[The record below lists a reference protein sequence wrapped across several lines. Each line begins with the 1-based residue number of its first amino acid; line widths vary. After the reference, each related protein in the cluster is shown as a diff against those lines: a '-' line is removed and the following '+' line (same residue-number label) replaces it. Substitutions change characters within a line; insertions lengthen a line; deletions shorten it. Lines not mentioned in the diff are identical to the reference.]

1 MKNKKPKLPKKM
13 AGQLEFLREQMLSVQ
28 SELSGEMVVGEAGDG
43 AVKITL
49 TGDQRCVEVSIDP
62 NLFNETDI
70 KMVEGLMK
78 VALNNALERVHKLTT
93 EHIAPL
99 PPNPEP

>member
-1 MKNKKPKLPKKM
+1 MDKKPKLPKKM
-13 AGQLEFLREQMLSVQ
+13 SGQLEFLRKQLLSVQ

-62 NLFNETDI
+62 ALFNETDVN
-70 KMVEGLMK
+70 MVEGLVM
-78 VALNNALERVHKLTT
+78 VALNSALERANKLTT
-93 EHIAPL
+93 EHLAPL

>member
-1 MKNKKPKLPKKM
+1 MKNKKPKLPNKM
-13 AGQLEFLREQMLSVQ
+13 SGKLEFLREQLLSVQ

-62 NLFNETDI
+62 DLFTETDAKI
-70 KMVEGLMK
+70 VEGLVM
-78 VALNNALERVHKLTT
+78 VALNSALARAHKLTT
-93 EHIAPL
+93 EHLAPL